1 MIDNQ
6 YSELVFGL
14 TAPIGVNCSE
24 KIKQLELQIV
34 AQNWTPHLV
43 NTSSL
48 VLNESRFSC
57 SREQETG
64 LTAFRI
70 SAKQAEYSKEST
82 DINHLTSLHA
92 AITIWHIKNRREE
105 QQKKCRED
113 GTFGVVYIVNMLLDD
128 KDSEQLREFYGNAY
142 YQIGI
147 TDSEESRR
155 ENLDQLFKSEDFNTT
170 QEQNFAREA
179 AQRID
184 KNEIEKVFVNSDFF
198 INASST
204 GTNTIER
211 FVDLVFGAPNVS
223 PTHSEYSM
231 FMAFMASA
239 NSADLSRQVGAV
251 ISSKHQDIIA
261 TGSNDVQKSGGGKYW
276 PDEVYKPLLEEHFK
290 TYDDKRDAA
299 NGYDANAETI
309 LQLSSEI
316 ADALITHMPE
326 LSEIDGNKLAKTLRK
341 QTGLKDITEFGRVVH
356 AELSAIMSASRS
368 GISVVGGHLFCTTF
382 PCHNCAKHIIASG
395 IERVEYIE
403 PYPKSK
409 AMDLHQDSISMKE
422 DTSGKVIFL
431 AFTGVGPRRFL
442 DLFSTMGLGAAK
454 KIKRKTDEGK
464 TIPTKRGTYN
474 SPRIPISLDCQIFN
488 ENREEILAATS
499 LAEKITKRSES
510 IFDKT
515 YTSYIKVFK
524 GDKGLNMIERV
535 EGLAASYPYDYGF
548 SMQVVDKNIAPKLF
562 KGLRVNFKLKV
573 GQTRLLLANSIE
585 PVDIKVESNSDE
597 ILGECVGTAYRSKDG
612 TQWYIKKLVASHRSD
627 YVVKDSGNLGA
638 LLHEITSTK
647 VTFALV
653 RPSINYY
660 EVKDVRPLK
669 GRVIN

>member
-14 TAPIGVNCSE
+14 TAPIGVNCSD
-24 KIKQLELQIV
+24 KIKQLESQII
-34 AQNWTPHLV
+34 AHNWIPKLV

-48 VLNESRFSC
+48 VLNESHFST

-70 SAKQAEYSKEST
+70 SAKQDEYLNEST
-82 DINHLTSLHA
+82 DLTPLTSLHA
-92 AITIWHIKNRREE
+92 AVIIGHIKKHREE
-105 QQKKCRED
+105 QRKKCRE
-113 GTFGVVYIVNMLLDD
+113 GSAFGVVYIVNMLLDE
-128 KDSEQLREFYGNAY
+128 KDSEQLRDFYGNAY

-147 TDSEESRR
+147 TDSEERRR

-198 INASST
+198 VNASST

-239 NSADLSRQVGAV
+239 SSADLSRQVGAV
-251 ISSKHQDIIA
+251 ISSKHLDIIA
-261 TGSNDVQKSGGGKYW
+261 TGSNDVQKSGGGQYW
-276 PDEVYKPLLEEHFK
+276 PDTVYKPLIEEHFK

-316 ADALITHMPE
+316 ADALIAHMPE
-326 LSEIDGNKLAKTLRK
+326 LSEIDGSKLAKTLRRK
-341 QTGLKDITEFGRVVH
+341 TGLKDITEFGRVVH
-356 AELSAIMSASRS
+356 AELSAIMSASRN

-409 AMDLHQDSISMKE
+409 AMELHQDSISMKE
-422 DTSGKVIFL
+422 DTSGKVVFS

-454 KIKRKTDEGK
+454 KIKRKTSEGK
-464 TIPTKRGTYN
+464 TIPTKRGSYN
-474 SPRIPISLDCQIFN
+474 SPRIPVSLDSQIFN
-488 ENREEILAATS
+488 ENRGEIIAATS
-499 LAEKITKRSES
+499 LAEKIAKSSES
-510 IFDKT
+510 IFNQT

-524 GDKGLNMIERV
+524 SDKGLNMIERI
-535 EGLAASYPYDYGF
+535 EGLASSYPYDYGF
-548 SMQVVDKNIAPKLF
+548 SMQVVDKSVAQKLF
-562 KGLRVNFKLKV
+562 KGLRVKFKLKV

-585 PVDIKVESNSDE
+585 PVSTEFESYSGE
-597 ILGECVGTAYRSKDG
+597 ILGECVGEAYRSRDN
-612 TQWYIKKLVASHRSD
+612 TQWYIKRLVPNHPSD
-627 YVVKDSGNLGA
+627 YAVKGCADLDD
-638 LLHEITSTK
+638 LLLEVSSAK
-647 VTFALV
+647 VTFTLV
-653 RPSINYY
+653 RTSRNYY
-660 EVKDVRPLK
+660 EVKNVRLFK
-669 GRVIN
+669 GQAVG

>member
-1 MIDNQ
+1 MKSNQ

-14 TAPIGVNCSE
+14 TAPIGVDCSA
-24 KIKQLELQIV
+24 IIQQLELQIRSH
-34 AQNWTPHLV
+34 NWHPQLV

-48 VLNESRFSC
+48 VLNESKFSS

-70 SAKQAEYSKEST
+70 SAKQREYSEESEEE
-82 DINHLTSLHA
+82 NHLTSLNA
-92 AITIWHIKNRREE
+92 AITIWHIKNRRDK
-105 QQKKCRED
+105 QQKKCGED

-128 KDSEQLREFYGNAY
+128 KDSEQLRRFYGNAY

-147 TDSEESRR
+147 TDSEENRR
-155 ENLDQLFKSEDFNTT
+155 KNLDRLFKAEDFNTIKD
-170 QEQNFAREA
+170 QSFAREA

-184 KNEIEKVFVNSDFF
+184 RNEIEKVFVNSDFF
-198 INASST
+198 INASIIGS
-204 GTNTIER
+204 NTIER
-211 FVDLVFGAPNVS
+211 FVDLVFGAPNIS

-231 FMAFMASA
+231 FMAFMASV

-261 TGSNDVQKSGGGKYW
+261 TGSNDVQKSGGGQYW
-276 PDEVYKPLLEEHFK
+276 PDDVYKPLVEENFN
-290 TYDDKRDAA
+290 TYEDKRDAS

-309 LQLSSEI
+309 FQLSSEI
-316 ADALITHMPE
+316 ASALVSFMPE
-326 LSEIDGNKLAKTLRK
+326 LSGVDENALAKTLRK
-341 QTGLKDITEFGRVVH
+341 KTGLKDITEFGRVVH
-356 AELSAIMSASRS
+356 AELSAIMSASRN

-409 AMDLHQDSISMKE
+409 AMYLHQDSISMKE
-422 DTSGKVIFL
+422 ESSGKVVFS

-454 KIKRKTDEGK
+454 RIERKTEEGK
-464 TIPTKRGTYN
+464 AIPTKRGSYKH
-474 SPRIPISLDCQIFN
+474 PRIPVSLISQIFK
-488 ENREEILAATS
+488 EERAEILTAIS
-499 LAEKITKRSES
+499 LAEKITRRPEG

-524 GDKGLNMIERV
+524 GDNGLNMIERV
-535 EGLAASYPYDYGF
+535 GDLALSYPYDYGF

-562 KGLRVNFKLKV
+562 KGLYVNFKLKV
-573 GQTRLLLANSIE
+573 GDTRLLLANSIQ
-585 PVDIKVESNSDE
+585 PVDIETELSGGE
-597 ILGECVGTAYRSKDG
+597 ALGKFFGTANRDKEG
-612 TQWYIKKLVASHRSD
+612 NKWFITRLVKNHPSD
-627 YVVKDSGNLGA
+627 YLVKESESLNMLSQ
-638 LLHEITSTK
+638 EISSVK
-647 VTFALV
+647 VNFTLI
-653 RPSINYY
+653 RTPRGYY
-660 EVKDVRPLK
+660 EVKDVYPLK
-669 GRVIN
+669 G

>member
-1 MIDNQ
+1 MVDNQ

-14 TAPIGVNCSE
+14 TAPIGVDCSA
-24 KIKQLELQIV
+24 IIQQLELQI
-34 AQNWTPHLV
+34 AAHNWSPHLV

-70 SAKQAEYSKEST
+70 SAKQGEYLKEYGEK
-82 DINHLTSLHA
+82 NYLTSLNA
-92 AITIWHIKNRREE
+92 AITIWHIKNRRDE
-105 QQKKCRED
+105 QQEKCRED

-128 KDSEQLREFYGNAY
+128 KDSEQLREFYSNAY

-147 TDSEESRR
+147 TDSEENRR
-155 ENLDQLFKSEDFNTT
+155 KNLDQLFRSEDFNTT

-198 INASST
+198 INASIT
-204 GTNTIER
+204 GTNTIDR

-231 FMAFMASA
+231 FMAFMASV

-276 PDEVYKPLLEEHFK
+276 PDEVYKPLLEEHFN
-290 TYDDKRDAA
+290 TYEDKRDAS

-316 ADALITHMPE
+316 ADALITFMPE
-326 LSEIDGNKLAKTLRK
+326 LSGIDENELAKTLRK
-341 QTGLKDITEFGRVVH
+341 KTGLKDITEFGRVVH
-356 AELSAIMSASRS
+356 AELSAIMSASRN

-409 AMDLHQDSISMKE
+409 AMHLHQDSISMKE
-422 DTSGKVIFL
+422 ESSGKVVFS

-454 KIKRKTDEGK
+454 KIERKTDEGK
-464 TIPTKRGTYN
+464 AIPTKRGSYN
-474 SPRIPISLDCQIFN
+474 HPRIPTSLASQIFK
-488 ENREEILAATS
+488 EDSVEILTATA
-499 LAEKITKRSES
+499 LAEKITRRPES

-524 GDKGLNMIERV
+524 DDNSLNMIERV
-535 EGLAASYPYDYGF
+535 GDLAASYPYDYGF
-548 SMQVVDKNIAPKLF
+548 SMQVVDKIIAPKLF
-562 KGLRVNFKLKV
+562 KGLYVNFKLKV
-573 GQTRLLLANSIE
+573 GDTRLLLANSIV
-585 PVDIKVESNSDE
+585 PADVNVESDGGE
-597 ILGECVGTAYRSKDG
+597 IFGKCVGTANRSKEG
-612 TQWYIKKLVASHRSD
+612 NKWYITRLVKDHPSD
-627 YVVKDSGNLGA
+627 YLVKESESLST
-638 LLHEITSTK
+638 LSHEISSVK
-647 VTFALV
+647 VSFTLI
-653 RPSINYY
+653 RNSRGYY
-660 EVKDVRPLK
+660 EARNVQPLK